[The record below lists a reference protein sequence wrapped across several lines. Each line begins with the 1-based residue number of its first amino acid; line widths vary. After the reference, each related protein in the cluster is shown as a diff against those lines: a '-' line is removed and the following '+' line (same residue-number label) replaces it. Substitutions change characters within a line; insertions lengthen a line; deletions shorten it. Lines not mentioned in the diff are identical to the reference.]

1 MKKLL
6 LYSLLVFF
14 SLTISV
20 ATTFAQNPPAPAAP
34 QVPAQQP
41 AQGAGQSATQPVT
54 IYRGPDY
61 VNVTP
66 FSTFGAVSINSIINN
81 AITYISSVLAIL
93 AVASIMYG
101 GVLYMTAGGDS
112 GRLGK
117 AKQVIILTFVGL
129 VLASLAYVIVIAVTR
144 IFYSS

>member
-1 MKKLL
+1 M
-6 LYSLLVFF
+6 VFF
-14 SLTISV
+14 SLSIGISTV
-20 ATTFAQNPPAPAAP
+20 FAQNAPVPAAPQAPAPQQPAPAAG
-34 QVPAQQP
+34 QP
-41 AQGAGQSATQPVT
+41 AAQPVT

-81 AITYISSVLAIL
+81 AITYISSILAIL

-112 GRLGK
+112 GKIGK
-117 AKQVIILTFVGL
+117 AKQVVILTFVGL
-129 VLASLAYVIVIAVTR
+129 VLASFAYVIVITATR